1 VMATWSRRP
10 PVTRTGRREECGYAF
25 TPMCDESLGQPTP
38 VDEKS
43 TVVMISSV
51 LIRDFKTS
59 RNVLTCTGKPTHS
72 RILHR

>member
-1 VMATWSRRP
+1 MSHF
-10 PVTRTGRREECGYAF
+10 PVCAI
-25 TPMCDESLGQPTP
+25 GQPAR

-43 TVVMISSV
+43 TVVSSEPASV